1 MCLLLNS
8 ILITIKRMTS
18 DIYLLYL
25 DLLVQTAHI
34 HRSEWPRN
42 KVKIIVSVRKTVC
55 VMVPSVLWNYYD
67 VHPNNIWSGYLSDL
81 AAENDNMWAQRQ
93 ERTFEISGQKWR

>member
-1 MCLLLNS
+1 MCDGAL
-8 ILITIKRMTS
+8 
-18 DIYLLYL
+18 
-25 DLLVQTAHI
+25 
-34 HRSEWPRN
+34 
-42 KVKIIVSVRKTVC
+42 C
-55 VMVPSVLWNYYD
+55 VVDTNYN